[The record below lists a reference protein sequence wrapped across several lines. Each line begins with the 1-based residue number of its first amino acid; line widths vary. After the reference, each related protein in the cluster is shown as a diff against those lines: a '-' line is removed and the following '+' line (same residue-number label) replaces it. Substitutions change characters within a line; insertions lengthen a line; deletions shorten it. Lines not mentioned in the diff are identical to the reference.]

1 MREDIHM
8 KKISKEEMDELTKR
22 IDDEFQTFIKEG
34 KYKDVLLSMG
44 NLGKYSM
51 NNQLY
56 IIVQFPQAKTV
67 NGLRKWN
74 SFGRFVRKGEK
85 AIRIFKPII
94 GKNEKEESSDSE
106 KRILKGFQTG
116 YVFDIS
122 QTEGEEVNVFKF
134 DEEQIISNKNEIL
147 ASLEK
152 IADTYGY
159 KIINCDLSEFDE
171 DCYGLCNHNKHEIM
185 IRSSL
190 GDLQEISTTIH
201 ELGHA
206 LAHSKPREDFEGL
219 SPKEKREIKEVEAES
234 IACIVCSYLGLDTK
248 NFNFS
253 YISAWAEGDI
263 RKFRKNMDT
272 ISKFANL
279 IIEGIE
285 EGIEMT

>member
-1 MREDIHM
+1 M

-22 IDDEFQTFIKEG
+22 IDDEFERFIKEG
-34 KYKDVLLSMG
+34 KYKEVLLSMG
-44 NLGKYSM
+44 NLGKYSI

-56 IIVQFPQAKTV
+56 IIVQCPEAKTV

-74 SFGRFVRKGEK
+74 SFGRYVRKGEK

-94 GKNEKEESSDSE
+94 GKNEKEEGSDSE

-122 QTEGEEVNVFKF
+122 QTEGKEMNAFKF
-134 DEEQIISNKNEIL
+134 NEEKIISNKNEIL
-147 ASLEK
+147 ASLRK

-159 KIINCDLSEFDE
+159 KITYCDVSELDE
-171 DCYGLCNHNKHEIM
+171 ECYGLCNHSKREIK

-190 GDLQEISTTIH
+190 SDLQEVSTTIH

-206 LAHSKPREDFEGL
+206 LAHSKPREDFDGL

-234 IACIVCSYLGLDTK
+234 IACIVCSYLDLDTK

-263 RKFRKNMDT
+263 RKFRKNMDV

-279 IIEGIE
+279 IIDGIE
-285 EGIEMT
+285 EGADVA